1 MKSVHAVIK
10 TAETKPLTTE
20 EIVAEA
26 TMERV
31 WGNANENLL
40 WVSKFSFFF

>member
-26 TMERV
+26 TVERV
-31 WGNANENLL
+31 LGNADENRL
-40 WVSKFSFFF
+40 WYSKFSFLF